1 MFMSRAEREKKAY
14 DENDV
19 WGNNNKWHMAFKHVF
34 ESPNTIRSEKKFDD
48 LIIKNIAGKKVL
60 DMGCAEGGGS
70 YKLFSLGAGYVHG
83 IDISEKFI
91 SEAKKLEIKG
101 RLEFSNKDATAP
113 IEERFDIILGRAIL
127 HHIDYRAVLNRLY
140 DLNLNR
146 GGSIIFMEP
155 LGSNL
160 LIKLYHNI
168 AKSAHTPDEKPFFRN
183 DLKWLRENFRNIE
196 VIPINYLSLPFG
208 ILSSFLFSGPDNYI
222 MRLCDRVDCW
232 LAGNIKFIVPNFRYC
247 ILVIR
252 KN

>member
-1 MFMSRAEREKKAY
+1 
-14 DENDV
+14 
-19 WGNNNKWHMAFKHVF
+19 MAFKHVF
-34 ESPNTIRSEKKFDD
+34 ESPNTIRSEKTFDD

-91 SEAKKLEIKG
+91 SEAKKLEVKG

-140 DLNLNR
+140 DLNLNQ

-168 AKSAHTPDEKPFFRN
+168 A
-183 DLKWLRENFRNIE
+183 
-196 VIPINYLSLPFG
+196 
-208 ILSSFLFSGPDNYI
+208 
-222 MRLCDRVDCW
+222 
-232 LAGNIKFIVPNFRYC
+232 
-247 ILVIR
+247 
-252 KN
+252 